1 MMTTHPLP
9 TYFISHGG
17 GPWPWM
23 KDAMPGV
30 FDQLERS
37 LLQMPGELGATPRAI
52 LAISGHWETAG
63 FAVQSNPHPPM
74 LYDYSGFPEHT
85 FHISYPA
92 PGSPELARRVQ
103 GLLSQAGFPVTLDEK
118 RGFDHG
124 VFAPF
129 FVVYPEA
136 NVPIV
141 QLSIRAD
148 YDPATHLAVGRALAP
163 LRSEG
168 ILLVGSGLS
177 YHNMRRFSAA
187 GAAPSKAF
195 DTWLTE
201 TVCST
206 PPLERTRKL
215 IDWSS
220 APPARLCHPQ
230 EDHFI
235 PLLVAAGAAEL
246 EPGTRTYHEETLFGN
261 ITASSYRF
269 GNEPGKQE
277 QSH

>member
-1 MMTTHPLP
+1 MGSMTAPPLP
-9 TYFISHGG
+9 AYFISHGG

-23 KDAMPGV
+23 KDQMPGV

-37 LLQMPGELGATPRAI
+37 LLQMPGELRGRPKAI
-52 LAISGHWETAG
+52 LAISGHWETAD

-74 LYDYSGFPEHT
+74 LYDYAGFPEYT
-85 FHISYPA
+85 FHIQYPA
-92 PGSPELARRVQ
+92 PGSPELALRVQ
-103 GLLSQAGFPVTLDEK
+103 GLLSQAGFPVALDEK
-118 RGFDHG
+118 RGYDHG

-136 NVPIV
+136 DVPIV

-148 YDPATHLAVGRALAP
+148 YDPATHIAVGRALAP
-163 LRSEG
+163 LRWEEVL
-168 ILLVGSGLS
+168 IVGSGLS
-177 YHNMRRFSAA
+177 YHNLRRFSAA

-201 TVCST
+201 TVCHT
-206 PPLERTRKL
+206 PPVERTRKL

-220 APPARLCHPQ
+220 APAARLCHPQ

-235 PLLVAAGAAEL
+235 PLLVALGAAEH
-246 EPGTRTYHEETLFGN
+246 ETGTRTYHEETLFGN

-269 GNEPGKQE
+269 GDVPGN
-277 QSH
+277 